1 MFSAG
6 SVQAAQP
13 EDRRAGGG
21 ATPTPA
27 LQHSSQ
33 VQPRDLTVK
42 PIDPKTAR
50 LICEKHHYLG
60 SYPAGSLL
68 NLGIFSKYALVGV
81 AVIGVGPFNLH
92 RLFRDAEPDEV
103 ACLSRLWFDD
113 RCGRNSESRVLGIIL
128 RQLRR
133 HQSRVKALVSYSDP
147 TVGRTGTI
155 YRGLGFLYLGRSEAM
170 PLYRLPDGSV
180 HHSRTLA
187 HSFGT
192 HSLAHFKAQGINV
205 SLVPQAPKLVYAAL
219 IDLTW
224 RDRLT
229 RPVLP
234 YSEVEAGNASS

>member
-1 MFSAG
+1 MGAAGVSASTAPSHGAGPG
-6 SVQAAQP
+6 STPRAALQP
-13 EDRRAGGG
+13 SAQFEPKDLVVAPISPSVARDLCEGRHYLKSYPGG
-21 ATPTPA
+21 A
-27 LQHSSQ
+27 
-33 VQPRDLTVK
+33 
-42 PIDPKTAR
+42 
-50 LICEKHHYLG
+50 
-60 SYPAGSLL
+60 LL
-68 NLGIFSKYALVGV
+68 NFGIFVQHTLLGV
-81 AVIGVGPFNLH
+81 AVIGVGAYNIH
-92 RLFRDAEPDEV
+92 RLFRDAEPDQV
-103 ACLSRLWFDD
+103 VCLARLWLDD
-113 RCGRNSESRVLGIIL
+113 RCQRNSESRVLGIIL
-128 RQLRR
+128 RLLRR

-147 TVGRTGTI
+147 TVGHTGTI
-155 YRGLGFLYLGRSEAM
+155 YRGAGFLYLGRSEAM

-192 HSLAHFKAQGINV
+192 HSLAYFKAHGINV